1 MDIATLALMGAR
13 YIVKLIG
20 GSKTF
25 EEVKENTLNKS
36 WSWVKRRVLGQ
47 QRGLGQAI
55 EQTADP
61 AEKEKLLTNGLTD
74 LLQNESFKQE
84 FLSWMEDARQD
95 PMAKNVFDM
104 TIKEIEGNITVGDNH
119 TSGAGSQSVR
129 TGQNIAKGKIG
140 KMKGDFRVGDTFE

>member
-13 YIVKLIG
+13 YIMKVIG

-25 EEVKENTLNKS
+25 EEVKENTLHKS

-47 QRGLGQAI
+47 QPGLGEAIDQA
-55 EQTADP
+55 ADP
-61 AEKEKLLTNGLTD
+61 AKKEKLLTNGLTD

-95 PMAKNVFDM
+95 PVAKNVFDT
-104 TIKEIEGNITVGDNH
+104 TIKEMEGNITVGDHH
-119 TSGAGSQSVR
+119 TSGTGSQSVG
-129 TGQNIAKGKIG
+129 TGQNVAKGKIG